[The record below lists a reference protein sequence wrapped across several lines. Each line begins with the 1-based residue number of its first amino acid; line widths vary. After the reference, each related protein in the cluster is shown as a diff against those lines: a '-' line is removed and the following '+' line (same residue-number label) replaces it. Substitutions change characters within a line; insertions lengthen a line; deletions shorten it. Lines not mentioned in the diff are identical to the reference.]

1 MRNELT
7 GKLTNQKQIVPE
19 ETRGESEVSLP
30 SGDCDAD
37 AICIRKKKASWKN
50 NRSRPPFGDKRIGFE
65 FVLAGIRKTADE
77 SAGGL

>member
-19 ETRGESEVSLP
+19 EARGESDVSLP

-37 AICIRKKKASWKN
+37 AICIRNGGVLEKQSK
-50 NRSRPPFGDKRIGFE
+50 RTPFREKRVGFE